1 MRRCIR
7 AFALG
12 LLSIS
17 VMASVVDAQQSTT
30 YVRYEQ
36 GGQGSW
42 GILDGTVENGTIR
55 QLSDAPYLGGTPTGQ
70 TVQRTAVK
78 LLAPVDPKQI
88 FMTAYNFRSHLTAP
102 PAPYPGIFLVLPS
115 SVVGPGDPIVR
126 PKESTNLHY
135 EAEMV
140 VVIGREIRGEIPLE
154 DVPDYVFGVTAGN
167 DASERDW
174 QAADVQWTRAKSS
187 RNTKSVGPVLVTG
200 LDYTDLQITGRMNDE
215 PELRQS
221 ETSADM
227 LYDVNYMIHYISRY
241 IDLLPGDLIWS
252 GTMNVTQQLTP
263 GDTYHVEVEGVGVL
277 SNPITQ
283 GM

>member
-1 MRRCIR
+1 LKRSVR
-7 AFALG
+7 ALALG
-12 LLSIS
+12 LLA
-17 VMASVVDAQQSTT
+17 ASALAASLDAQQSVR

-36 GGQGSW
+36 GGQASW
-42 GILDGTVENGTIR
+42 GILDGTVENGTIQ

-78 LLAPVDPKQI
+78 LLAPVDPQQI

-115 SVVGPGDPIVR
+115 SVVGPEDPIVR
-126 PKESTNLHY
+126 HKESTNFHY

-140 VVIGREIRGEIPLE
+140 VVIGREARGEIPLE
-154 DVPDYVFGVTAGN
+154 DVPDYIFGVTAGN
-167 DASERDW
+167 DGSERDW
-174 QAADVQWTRAKSS
+174 QAADTQWTRAKNT
-187 RNTKSVGPVLVTG
+187 RDTKSVGPVLATG
-200 LDYTDLQITGRMNDE
+200 LDYTDLRITGRMNDE
-215 PELRQS
+215 TEPRQS

-227 LYDVNYMIHYISRY
+227 LYDINYMVHYISRY
-241 IDLLPGDLIWS
+241 MDLLPGDLVWS

-277 SNPITQ
+277 SNDIIQ
-283 GM
+283 GN